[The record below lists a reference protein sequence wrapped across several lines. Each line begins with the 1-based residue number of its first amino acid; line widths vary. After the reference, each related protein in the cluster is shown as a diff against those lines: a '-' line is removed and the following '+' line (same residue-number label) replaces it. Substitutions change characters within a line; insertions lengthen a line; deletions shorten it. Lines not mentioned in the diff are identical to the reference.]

1 MAFDF
6 LPISGI
12 IMAKRKRKG
21 GDMTRRNQFLVLLF
35 AVLAAFLIGQSFS
48 AKSVAR
54 ADDENDANWTC
65 ADWNKSSDAEKAV
78 WVHGFLS
85 GLYEVKAEL
94 AEAKECKNECLVDFE
109 NDMNALAKVKN
120 DIKWLAESM
129 EDGCADKKLKDTF
142 LGDVAYGAIR
152 LLEK

>member
-1 MAFDF
+1 
-6 LPISGI
+6 
-12 IMAKRKRKG
+12 
-21 GDMTRRNQFLVLLF
+21 MTKRNQFLVLLF

-54 ADDENDANWTC
+54 AEENSADLTC
-65 ADWNKSSDAEKAV
+65 ADWNDSSSAEKAI

-94 AEAKECKNECLVDFE
+94 ANSKSCE
-109 NDMNALAKVKN
+109 NDCLTDFNNDMEALAKLKS
-120 DIKWLAESM
+120 DMKWLADSM
-129 EDGCADKKLKDTF
+129 EDACADKKLKSTS